1 MNLNKHGDYRRK
13 FEKTWP
19 YFGGMKEKKE
29 KELQTIQK
37 RFQSPHLPRKLAR
50 KLIKSFSLVFLN
62 A

>member
-1 MNLNKHGDYRRK
+1 MNLNKHGGDKKK

-19 YFGGMKEKKE
+19 YFEGMKEKKE
-29 KELQTIQK
+29 KKLQTIQK

-50 KLIKSFSLVFLN
+50 KSLKRFSLVFLN

>member
-1 MNLNKHGDYRRK
+1 MNLNKHGDYKRK

-29 KELQTIQK
+29 KKLQAIQK

-50 KLIKSFSLVFLN
+50 NSIKSFSLVFLN

>member
-1 MNLNKHGDYRRK
+1 MTLNKHGDDKKK

-19 YFGGMKEKKE
+19 YFEGMKEKKE
-29 KELQTIQK
+29 KKLQTIQK

-50 KLIKSFSLVFLN
+50 KSIKRFSLVFLD